1 MHFGRAPHQMPFP
14 ALVPIIFAWYLG
26 RQYDKYVYLST
37 RDTLTGLYNRRYV
50 YDKFTKVARHSY
62 RKKLNT
68 SILLLDI
75 NDTYGHD
82 YGDRVLE
89 FISKQL
95 VNSFE
100 GKDIIAR
107 WGGDEF
113 LIISPF
119 SDERLINEKVKSF
132 KKEIKNMDWSHI
144 DLHLSLSIGKAIYPL
159 DGDNLKSVV
168 AKADSNMYELKV
180 SHKQTKAAKYKE
192 RSKNKQ

>member
-1 MHFGRAPHQMPFP
+1 MINMY
-14 ALVPIIFAWYLG
+14 I
-26 RQYDKYVYLST
+26 YLST

-50 YDKFTKVARHSY
+50 YNKFTKVARHSY

-68 SILLLDI
+68 SILLLDVNDFKEI

-82 YGDRVLE
+82 YGDRELE

-107 WGGDEF
+107 LGGDEF

-119 SDERLINEKVKSF
+119 SDESLINKKVKNF
-132 KKEIKNMDWSHI
+132 NKKIKNMDWSHI
-144 DLHLSLSIGKAIYPL
+144 DPHLSLSIGKAIYPL
-159 DGDNLKSVV
+159 DGDTLKSVV

-180 SHKQTKAAKYKE
+180 SHKQMKVAKYK
-192 RSKNKQ
+192 